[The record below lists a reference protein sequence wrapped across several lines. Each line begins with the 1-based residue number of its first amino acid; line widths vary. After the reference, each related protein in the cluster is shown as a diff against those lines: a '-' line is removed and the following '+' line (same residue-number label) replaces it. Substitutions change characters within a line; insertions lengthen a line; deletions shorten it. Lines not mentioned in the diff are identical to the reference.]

1 MDNELFN
8 DLVQSIKQ
16 AGQIHAGKLKPS
28 REFKFDPIDIKQI
41 REDLGLSQ
49 QEFALTIGVSHRTLQ
64 NWEQG
69 HRLPQGPALA
79 LLTIFKNDPTAAI
92 AALHGAS

>member
-1 MDNELFN
+1 MDDDLFN
-8 DLVQSIKQ
+8 ELVQSVKE
-16 AGQIHAGKLKPS
+16 AGEIRAGKLVPS
-28 REFKFDPIDIKQI
+28 RKFELDSIDIRQI
-41 REDLGLSQ
+41 REKLGLSQ

-69 HRLPQGPALA
+69 HRMPQGPALA

-92 AALHGAS
+92 SALHNNT